1 MVKAHR
7 SQHSVQLAV
16 AQLIVTEAFYAGILE
31 LPVQRSFSSPGAPEH
46 LMVDMDGIAIVFVE
60 ESDVVRTHPL
70 LSQRFS
76 MFPKGIGVTLHFEVR
91 DIEGIRDAIL
101 EEDMEILYHLEEK
114 PYGVKEMWC
123 FDPDGY
129 LVALEEPVER
139 RTNRAAGA
147 EALSATENLPG

>member
-7 SQHSVQLAV
+7 SEHSIQLAV
-16 AQLIVTEAFYAGILE
+16 TQLVVTEAFYAGILE
-31 LPVQRSFSSPGAPEH
+31 LPIRRSFSAPGAPEH
-46 LMVDMDGIAIVFVE
+46 LIVDMGGISLIFVE
-60 ESDVVRTHPL
+60 ESDVIRTHPVL
-70 LSQRFS
+70 EHRFS
-76 MFPKGIGVTLHFEVR
+76 MFPKGVGVTLHFEVK

-129 LVALEEPVER
+129 LVVLEEPTER
-139 RTNRAAGA
+139 RNKAGR
-147 EALSATENLPG
+147 